1 LPDATLLEA
10 VEAVRKAGGN
20 KAEAAR
26 ALGMEYHTFNA
37 RCKVAEAK
45 GFVRAAPAP
54 SAHVP
59 LPMLIERLKDD
70 YARKRENADATKLA
84 RVHVTMDGPVGML
97 VFGDPHLGSH
107 LTNWPA
113 LERDINLVKD
123 TEGLFATNIG
133 DTGDNWTGKLAHL
146 WADNEMSASTEAR
159 LTHWFIEEL
168 ADQWLLLLYGNHCHD
183 TETEA
188 LTRHGWRSHDQIEVG
203 DEVLSINTAT
213 GMSEWSAVT
222 QKHVKQYA
230 GEMVGLDMLG
240 MSFNVTPEHRLLHK
254 RRDYLKRWS
263 GLQYAPAGS
272 MARGR
277 VAFALSAKS
286 GRPEYELTDDQIR
299 VAGWILTDGSIAPT
313 KSITPAVRVYQS
325 KDATALEAALTGA
338 GLTYNVRQRERDT
351 QSICGRALV
360 KAPLPE
366 RVFELDAPSARLA
379 LTWVEG
385 KGKLPSW
392 AGSLSDRQFDV
403 FLDALMAGDGSWAT
417 RSDDQSSGVLY
428 GDERFLEQVQALAI
442 QHGWSAWLSRP
453 RPNDCRLNL
462 ARREEMQVDWKGVR
476 SDYDGAVWCLT
487 TEHGNFA
494 VRRRGMP
501 HFSGNCLWSGAGSAL
516 PWLAQ
521 QHGILDANWS
531 QRVALE
537 FPNGREVRIGAY
549 HGANGHSM
557 WNSVHGGIKLAKMG
571 PRDHL
576 VCAGHIHQSQILYPV
591 VDPGSGEWSTVL
603 QVGSYKDLADN
614 YGKRLG
620 GGERNAFPSAVVII
634 NPAAKTPAGLLRV
647 FPDTEEGADFLTYL
661 RGKKA

>member
-1 LPDATLLEA
+1 MTLPDATLLEA

-26 ALGMEYHTFNA
+26 VLGWEYQTIVS
-37 RCKVAEAK
+37 RCNVAEK
-45 GFVRAAPAP
+45 RGFVRAAPAP

-70 YARKRENADATKLA
+70 YARKRENANASKLA

-113 LERDINLVKD
+113 LERDINLIKD

-168 ADQWLLLLYGNHCHD
+168 ADQWLLLLYGNHD
-183 TETEA
+183 
-188 LTRHGWRSHDQIEVG
+188 
-203 DEVLSINTAT
+203 
-213 GMSEWSAVT
+213 
-222 QKHVKQYA
+222 
-230 GEMVGLDMLG
+230 
-240 MSFNVTPEHRLLHK
+240 
-254 RRDYLKRWS
+254 
-263 GLQYAPAGS
+263 
-272 MARGR
+272 
-277 VAFALSAKS
+277 
-286 GRPEYELTDDQIR
+286 
-299 VAGWILTDGSIAPT
+299 
-313 KSITPAVRVYQS
+313 
-325 KDATALEAALTGA
+325 
-338 GLTYNVRQRERDT
+338 
-351 QSICGRALV
+351 
-360 KAPLPE
+360 
-366 RVFELDAPSARLA
+366 
-379 LTWVEG
+379 
-385 KGKLPSW
+385 
-392 AGSLSDRQFDV
+392 
-403 FLDALMAGDGSWAT
+403 
-417 RSDDQSSGVLY
+417 
-428 GDERFLEQVQALAI
+428 
-442 QHGWSAWLSRP
+442 
-453 RPNDCRLNL
+453 
-462 ARREEMQVDWKGVR
+462 
-476 SDYDGAVWCLT
+476 
-487 TEHGNFA
+487 
-494 VRRRGMP
+494 
-501 HFSGNCLWSGAGSAL
+501 LWSGAGSAL

-531 QRVALE
+531 QRVALQ
-537 FPNGREVRIGAY
+537 FPNGREVRVGAY

-576 VCAGHIHQSQILYPV
+576 ICAGHIHQSQILYPV

-603 QVGSYKDLADN
+603 QVGSYKDISDN

-634 NPAAKTPAGLLRV
+634 NPAARTPAGLLRV

-661 RGKKA
+661 RGKKT